1 MCAAHDTRC
10 MSRIETVQKLAS
22 QRPLVLPS
30 LLLCDFANLER
41 EVRRLEEAGV
51 KSLHLDVM
59 DGVFV
64 PNFTYGMT
72 IVEALRRVTKLP
84 LDVHL
89 MMVEPQKYLKAFVDA
104 GADLLTIHAE
114 AVERPNDVLLQI
126 RELGVASGLAINPP
140 TPLSAIEDSLALC
153 DLILVMSVN
162 AGFGGQKFN
171 PVALEKLS
179 ALRAKLG
186 PEILLEV
193 DGGINDETIGQ
204 VRAAGADLFVVGS
217 AIFGK
222 ADYASAIQ
230 GLNQKIGAA

>member
-1 MCAAHDTRC
+1 MVLRC
-10 MSRIETVQKLAS
+10 MSRIETVQQLAS

-41 EVRRLEEAGV
+41 EVRRLEEAGIRA
-51 KSLHLDVM
+51 LHLDVM

-72 IVEALRRVTKLP
+72 IVEAVRRITKLP
-84 LDVHL
+84 IDVHL

-104 GADLLTIHAE
+104 GADVLTIHAE
-114 AVERPNDVLLQI
+114 AVERPMDALLQI

-140 TPLSAIEDSLALC
+140 TPLSAIEDSLSLC
-153 DLILVMSVN
+153 DMILVMSVN

-179 ALRAKLG
+179 ELRAKLG
-186 PEILLEV
+186 PEVLLEV
-193 DGGINDETIGQ
+193 DGGINAETIGA
-204 VRAAGADLFVVGS
+204 VRKAGADLFVVGS

-222 ADYASAIQ
+222 GDYASAIS
-230 GLNQKIGAA
+230 GLNQTIGAA